1 MYRGTKVVIAGAVI
15 NFSLGVFYAWSVFA
29 EGLILEYG
37 WTQTEAALPYT
48 VELLIFGFAMIFAGR
63 FQDKVGPRRAAI
75 ICGLLSGLALILCYF
90 ILTPLSLTLF
100 FGILFGISPAFGYA
114 ATTPTAMKWFP
125 PKKRGL
131 ITGLVV
137 MPMGAAPL
145 IWSPLVKILLEK
157 VGIRAAFALCGI
169 FVLLSITVAAFVI
182 TVPESNLKKPA
193 APLRDP
199 VFAGVNWA
207 RLLRNPT
214 FICLWLIDG
223 ITAGVGLMFVGQL
236 AQLSLLDY
244 RITWGYLLV
253 SLFSVTNTIGRVGG
267 GFLCDRIGW
276 LRNVRLALFLQAA
289 SILLL
294 LVGRGNAALV
304 ITTLIMGACY
314 GVLCAV
320 FPIALERLF
329 GLENFGFI
337 YGMLSTAAGVAG
349 FVGPLAAAA
358 LADYSGSY
366 RAAFIV
372 SLAAAAT
379 CFLALFILQRRI
391 RASADFLGESGGG
404 AGNSCSEQGQS

>member
-1 MYRGTKVVIAGAVI
+1 
-15 NFSLGVFYAWSVFA
+15 
-29 EGLILEYG
+29 
-37 WTQTEAALPYT
+37 
-48 VELLIFGFAMIFAGR
+48 
-63 FQDKVGPRRAAI
+63 
-75 ICGLLSGLALILCYF
+75 
-90 ILTPLSLTLF
+90 
-100 FGILFGISPAFGYA
+100 
-114 ATTPTAMKWFP
+114 
-125 PKKRGL
+125 
-131 ITGLVV
+131 

-349 FVGPLAAAA
+349 FAGPLAAAA
-358 LADYSGSY
+358 LADCSGSY